1 MNKSGIKTHRGKN
14 WFSSSVISVLK
25 RKHER
30 DVRIQQIRD
39 QHFPSK
45 VSKFDPIV
53 SYVIKVL
60 MRIIDENSGGFSSGE
75 YKVRTVYSDSKF
87 YLNKLDLLED
97 ESIHLLIH
105 RIMYVEKLY
114 HQFLSPDHIK
124 KLDKHPDLMYLHD
137 NIPWIK
143 EETNNYGNNVVD
155 EFLQQVFY
163 ECIHNVFKKLEEE
176 SNKVSEVTSLKEDFH
191 RYLEPTDWDTNLN
204 GISSK

>member
-1 MNKSGIKTHRGKN
+1 MGTFTN
-14 WFSSSVISVLK
+14 SS
-25 RKHER
+25 RK
-30 DVRIQQIRD
+30 IQLFR
-39 QHFPSK
+39 SLS
-45 VSKFDPIV
+45 SKFDPIV

-60 MRIIDENSGGFSSGE
+60 MTIIDENSGGFSNGE

-137 NIPWIK
+137 KIPWIK

-155 EFLQQVFY
+155 EFLQEVFY